1 MSITGTSSLRSCYQ
15 YIPDFVTEEEEQYL
29 LRKIE
34 ESPSQKWKSVKKRR
48 LQIWGG
54 EIAPNNTLISQP
66 LPTFL
71 TTYPNLVERLSAT
84 GVFENSAHKTPNHV
98 IINEYQPGEGI
109 MPHEDGPAYH
119 PVVATISLG
128 SHTVFHYLRYKPE
141 ASADGSSSGAN
152 QGDAMGSEGAHGRI
166 IDQEPVL
173 SLLLEPRS
181 VIITTGALYKDHLH
195 FIDDVT
201 EDWVQF
207 GDPSIDLATSKSSQD
222 QSQGQPNHME
232 NEEEP
237 VKVQVDNWNL
247 LHEETRQHI
256 VHNRGKIARS
266 TRVSLTCRDVE
277 RVRKIG
283 VFGGR

>member
-1 MSITGTSSLRSCYQ
+1 
-15 YIPDFVTEEEEQYL
+15 
-29 LRKIE
+29 
-34 ESPSQKWKSVKKRR
+34 
-48 LQIWGG
+48 
-54 EIAPNNTLISQP
+54 
-66 LPTFL
+66 
-71 TTYPNLVERLSAT
+71 
-84 GVFENSAHKTPNHV
+84 
-98 IINEYQPGEGI
+98 
-109 MPHEDGPAYH
+109 
-119 PVVATISLG
+119 
-128 SHTVFHYLRYKPE
+128 
-141 ASADGSSSGAN
+141 
-152 QGDAMGSEGAHGRI
+152 MGSEGAHGRI